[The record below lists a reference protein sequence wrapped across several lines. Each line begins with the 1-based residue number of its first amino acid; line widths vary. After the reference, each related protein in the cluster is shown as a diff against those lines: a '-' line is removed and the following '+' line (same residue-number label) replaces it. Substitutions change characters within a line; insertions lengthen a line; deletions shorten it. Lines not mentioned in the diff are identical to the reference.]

1 MSSKNVTKFN
11 TGSMDLNKVNQQMLD
26 EAERDFKKIRRAA
39 AKNKTALKDDTREL
53 LAPDDTALQ
62 VEVPT
67 TGEQAKEE
75 AEEVKPYY
83 VDPYVIPDRSIPAA
97 QRLKRVS
104 DIPNPDH
111 SKPIYFLQ
119 EVPNPDGS
127 GEIATYV
134 EMAQLPVSDKER
146 NVFFAYTVTQH
157 LYDLVMGKNPSTA
170 KLTDEELI
178 ALIGSTQGQVQDLPV
193 TDVSWFDAAMFCNR
207 FSQLIGHP
215 TAYEFKYNDAGSIV
229 EATCDESI
237 KLAVR
242 LPTVAE
248 WLAAA
253 KARKTYRFSGSDTAA
268 EVAWTK
274 ENSGDKLHRVGLLKP
289 NDWGMY
295 DMTGNVWEWTNT
307 QNN

>member
-1 MSSKNVTKFN
+1 MSSKSVVDFN
-11 TGSMDLNKVNQQMLD
+11 TGSMDLNKVNQQLIN
-26 EAERDFKKIRRAA
+26 EAEKDFKKLRREAGKKKKSLA
-39 AKNKTALKDDTREL
+39 DDTREL
-53 LAPDDTALQ
+53 LDPEDASLQ
-62 VEVPT
+62 VAVPT
-67 TGEQAKEE
+67 SGEQPSGETV
-75 AEEVKPYY
+75 EVKPYY
-83 VDPYVIPDRSIPAA
+83 VDPYVIPDRSIPVSR
-97 QRLKRVS
+97 RLKRVS
-104 DIPNPDH
+104 DMPNPDG
-111 SKPIYFLQ
+111 SRPIYFLQ
-119 EVPNPDGS
+119 EVPSPDGS
-127 GEIATYV
+127 GEVAAYV
-134 EMAQLPVSDKER
+134 EMAQLPLSEDNR
-146 NVFFAYTVTQH
+146 SVFFAYTVTQH
-157 LYDLVMGKNPSTA
+157 LYELVMGKNPSTA

-193 TDVSWFDAAMFCNR
+193 TDVSWFDAALFCNR

-215 TAYEFKYNDAGSIV
+215 TAYTFKYNDAGAIV

-237 KLAVR
+237 LQAVR

-253 KARKTYRFSGSDTAA
+253 KARKNYRFAGSDTAA